1 MGEDKMAQVE
11 SADQKTMDIHI
22 QGIDHKNTP
31 KFTKTTGEGISE
43 STVHA
48 ISKEKNEP
56 EWMLQKRLKALELF
70 NKTKIPTWG
79 PDLSKLDL
87 SKIIYYAKPDA
98 KKNANKWED
107 LPEDI
112 RRTFE
117 KLGIPEAERTA
128 LAGAGTQYESEVVY
142 HKLKEEWE
150 KLGVIFENCDV
161 ALHKHP
167 ELFKK
172 YFMTNCVPISDHKF
186 AMLHAAVWSGGT
198 FIYVPPGVKVNVPLQ
213 AYFRMNAPGLG
224 QFEHTLIIAD
234 KDSEVN
240 YIEGCSAPKYNKNN
254 LHAGCVE
261 IYVHEGARVRYNSV
275 ENWSKNTY
283 NLNTK
288 RAIVD
293 KNGTIEWINGNMGC
307 LVGDSKIFTNPKGP
321 VEIKDIQ
328 AGDKVFVWDESTNS
342 IKKSIVKNK
351 IFSGEKKVYNL
362 EAGGRSIEASGNH
375 PFLTLQRIKKD
386 KKHKKSFFTHKWL
399 PLEELKVGDV
409 VAITKKIPIEGKS
422 YPIQSITAGSTI
434 ESNNQYSKFKMN
446 TSHLYNDIKIPL
458 ETNDDIMWI
467 IGLLLGDGHIDLKQN
482 KINLATHEKDD
493 YREQVCDILKKQFNY
508 TVTERKERYLIINS
522 KILCELFISLG
533 IDGTADKKTVPNWIF
548 TLPREQILSFLAGYF
563 DSDGH
568 AEKGGLYFTS
578 VSKNLLE
585 GIKNLAIVAGF
596 GVSRIFSHGKAR
608 DIMIMGNL
616 CKAKDSWRLLLN
628 GKTIQELPTRSMKKK
643 SKIQLLKRQRNF
655 VSANGLNFK
664 SKVND
669 YVGFAT
675 IQKINETGIKPTYD
689 IEVESAHNFVS
700 NGFIV
705 HNSATTMLYPCSILK
720 GEGAKSDFLGVAFAS
735 KDQNQDTGAKIIH
748 LAPHTTST
756 TRSKSISKDG
766 GITTFRGLLKIAKDA
781 HNCKANVNCDA
792 LMMDARSKS
801 DTIPFMEIKNSTA
814 DIAHEATVGKISAEQ
829 LFYLMSRGLSE
840 EQAMQMIVSGFIEPI
855 VKELPLE
862 YAIELNK
869 LIQLEMEGSLG

>member
-1 MGEDKMAQVE
+1 ME
-11 SADQKTMDIHI
+11 IHI

-31 KFTKTTGEGISE
+31 KFMTTTGEGLSE
-43 STVHA
+43 HVVRS

-56 EWMLQKRLKALELF
+56 EWMLNKRLKSLELF

-79 PDLSKLDL
+79 PNLSNLDL
-87 SKIIYYAKPDA
+87 NKIVYYAKPDA

-107 LPEDI
+107 LPADI
-112 RRTFE
+112 QKTFE
-117 KLGIPEAERTA
+117 KLGIPEAERNA

-186 AMLHAAVWSGGT
+186 VMLHGAVWSGGT
-198 FIYVPPGVKVNVPLQ
+198 FIYVPPNVKVNVPLQ

-234 KDSEVN
+234 KGSEVN
-240 YIEGCSAPKYNKNN
+240 YIEGCSMPLYNNINN

-275 ENWSKNTY
+275 ENWSKKTY

-293 KNGTIEWINGNMGC
+293 KNGTIEWINGN
-307 LVGDSKIFTNPKGP
+307 
-321 VEIKDIQ
+321 
-328 AGDKVFVWDESTNS
+328 
-342 IKKSIVKNK
+342 
-351 IFSGEKKVYNL
+351 
-362 EAGGRSIEASGNH
+362 
-375 PFLTLQRIKKD
+375 
-386 KKHKKSFFTHKWL
+386 
-399 PLEELKVGDV
+399 
-409 VAITKKIPIEGKS
+409 
-422 YPIQSITAGSTI
+422 
-434 ESNNQYSKFKMN
+434 
-446 TSHLYNDIKIPL
+446 
-458 ETNDDIMWI
+458 
-467 IGLLLGDGHIDLKQN
+467 
-482 KINLATHEKDD
+482 
-493 YREQVCDILKKQFNY
+493 
-508 TVTERKERYLIINS
+508 
-522 KILCELFISLG
+522 
-533 IDGTADKKTVPNWIF
+533 
-548 TLPREQILSFLAGYF
+548 
-563 DSDGH
+563 
-568 AEKGGLYFTS
+568 
-578 VSKNLLE
+578 
-585 GIKNLAIVAGF
+585 
-596 GVSRIFSHGKAR
+596 
-608 DIMIMGNL
+608 
-616 CKAKDSWRLLLN
+616 
-628 GKTIQELPTRSMKKK
+628 
-643 SKIQLLKRQRNF
+643 
-655 VSANGLNFK
+655 
-664 SKVND
+664 
-669 YVGFAT
+669 
-675 IQKINETGIKPTYD
+675 TG
-689 IEVESAHNFVS
+689 
-700 NGFIV
+700 
-705 HNSATTMLYPCSILK
+705 SATTMLYPCSILK

-766 GITTFRGLLKIAKDA
+766 GITTFRGLLKITKNA

-792 LMMDARSKS
+792 LMMDAQSKS

-814 DIAHEATVGKISAEQ
+814 DIAHEATVGRISAEQ

-869 LIQLEMEGSLG
+869 LIQLEMDGSLG